1 MSLLQFWRF
10 LWPLFLSCAIGIP
23 YLLEPRTGSRVL
35 GGAILA
41 IGIVGNILW
50 IKYVSKE

>member
-10 LWPLFLSCAIGIP
+10 LWPLFLSSVIGIP
-23 YLLEPRTGSRVL
+23 CLLDPRIGARIL
-35 GGAILA
+35 GGAIVA

-50 IKYVSKE
+50 IRFVSKE